1 MKEWNQVARIRS
13 VKAKTFKE
21 AADVLGTSPSTIIR
35 RFKELIKTMPNGV
48 QLPEEIAIDEYK
60 ADTDEGKY
68 QLIIANVETHE
79 PIDILPNRRK
89 ETIHHYLSQYGLNV
103 KMVVMDMNPAFK
115 AAVKKA
121 LDRPVIIADRFHYCR
136 YIHWAVDEVRR
147 KAQKEWHPYD
157 RKKSGAH
164 AICIA

>member
-1 MKEWNQVARIRS
+1 MLVESNFRKPGICRS
-13 VKAKTFKE
+13 
-21 AADVLGTSPSTIIR
+21 
-35 RFKELIKTMPNGV
+35 
-48 QLPEEIAIDEYK
+48 LPAFSIDEYK

-68 QLIIANVETHE
+68 QLIIANAETHE
-79 PIDILPNRRK
+79 PLDILPNRRK

-147 KAQKEWHPYD
+147 KVQKEWHPYN
-157 RKKSGAH
+157 RKKLKCMRYVLHKDKG
-164 AICIA
+164 